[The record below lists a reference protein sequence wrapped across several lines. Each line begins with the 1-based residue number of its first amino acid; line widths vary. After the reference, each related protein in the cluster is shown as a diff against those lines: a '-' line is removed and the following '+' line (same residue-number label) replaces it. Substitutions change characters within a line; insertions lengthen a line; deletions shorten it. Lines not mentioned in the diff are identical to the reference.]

1 MAASIRSTCTKV
13 PASNMV
19 GGATARLPA
28 IKMAAPP
35 AVFDGRLPAAMMG
48 VAGSDPR
55 SCARCLPGFRP
66 LVSAACSSWRF
77 PPPPGPGSAPT
88 TATSTATR
96 RWPASSSDSC
106 PSFRSFTETMSSLR
120 SGSRH
125 QTRLSSAGLVY
136 FHFGNRV
143 LAQSL
148 GMELSDPALPTLL
161 DKVYENFVEEIDAID
176 NGIPH
181 CDGES
186 RYVINT
192 HLSARVAN
200 LNPLW
205 NAAPQDPEAAFAMAM
220 ELVGGEFLD
229 RLNYYHT
236 SWLPARGLV
245 KEAIQERREED
256 ESGEIM
262 VLKQGG
268 CPWKEHLFE
277 LEKELKIEPP
287 IKFILYM
294 DLQGHWRVQCVPETP
309 KSFRS
314 RLPLPEDW
322 RGLRDT
328 DLSTRSRIAGCVFV
342 HATGFIGGNISKE
355 GALQMARNTLTQAG
369 KVEGL

>member
-1 MAASIRSTCTKV
+1 M
-13 PASNMV
+13 P
-19 GGATARLPA
+19 ARLPA
-28 IKMAAPP
+28 LGVRRLLLMA
-35 AVFDGRLPAAMMG
+35 VPAASRPRIGTHDGNFHCDEALACFLLRQLPEFQDAQIVRTREPEVLRECDVVVDVGG
-48 VAGSDPR
+48 VYDPAIHR
-55 SCARCLPGFRP
+55 Y
-66 LVSAACSSWRF
+66 
-77 PPPPGPGSAPT
+77 
-88 TATSTATR
+88 
-96 RWPASSSDSC
+96 DHHQ
-106 PSFRSFTETMSSLR
+106 RSFTETMSSLR